1 MFVSRSKAPTIGGRL
16 VYRPLWEG
24 RRGEPQFSPRKA
36 SRRILRIAVCN
47 LSCLWNDEYNSKRKY
62 LYGFARSEACLQALD
77 DLEKVKE
84 NIKLFKDGKC
94 EYALPFKKP
103 RKICPHKVK
112 LGDEA

>member
-1 MFVSRSKAPTIGGRL
+1 MFIDPFERGAGENRSSPREKLLTEYYESQFAIYPARGMTSITAKENTYMDLHEAKRACKGIGRL
-16 VYRPLWEG
+16 
-24 RRGEPQFSPRKA
+24 K
-36 SRRILRIAVCN
+36 
-47 LSCLWNDEYNSKRKY
+47 
-62 LYGFARSEACLQALD
+62 
-77 DLEKVKE
+77 KVQE

>member
-1 MFVSRSKAPTIGGRL
+1 MDLHEAKRACKGIGRL
-16 VYRPLWEG
+16 
-24 RRGEPQFSPRKA
+24 K
-36 SRRILRIAVCN
+36 
-47 LSCLWNDEYNSKRKY
+47 
-62 LYGFARSEACLQALD
+62 
-77 DLEKVKE
+77 KVQE

>member
-1 MFVSRSKAPTIGGRL
+1 MADAQLAKKYISQYELYCRERARIERL
-16 VYRPLWEG
+16 VPVWTASGNKKPLA
-24 RRGEPQFSPRKA
+24 RA
-36 SRRILRIAVCN
+36 
-47 LSCLWNDEYNSKRKY
+47 LS
-62 LYGFARSEACLQALD
+62 

-112 LGDEA
+112 LGDGA